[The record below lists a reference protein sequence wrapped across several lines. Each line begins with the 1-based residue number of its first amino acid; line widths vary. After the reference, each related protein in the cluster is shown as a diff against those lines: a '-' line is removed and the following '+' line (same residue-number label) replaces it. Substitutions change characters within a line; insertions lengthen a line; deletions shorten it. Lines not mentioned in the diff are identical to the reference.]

1 MRRRSSNRV
10 KRRITVGLRVGGQQ
24 HHGIVLDVSP
34 TGLFVATTSPI
45 QPGSELVVEF
55 SAPDGGTAFEVRAR
69 VARRRRVPQNLQS
82 YEAPGIGLQLIDPP
96 PEFAR
101 LLAGGRSEEGGADA
115 DEAEEAE
122 KAPAPPAPVLPSFRL
137 RLRQTGSPRSRT
149 LRIEAADE
157 AAARARAAPELAKG
171 WEIVEIQRVG

>member
-1 MRRRSSNRV
+1 
-10 KRRITVGLRVGGQQ
+10 
-24 HHGIVLDVSP
+24 
-34 TGLFVATTSPI
+34 
-45 QPGSELVVEF
+45 
-55 SAPDGGTAFEVRAR
+55 

-149 LRIEAADE
+149 LRIEAANE
-157 AAARARAAPELAKG
+157 AAARARAAPELARG
-171 WEIVEIQRVG
+171 WEIVEIQRAG

>member
-10 KRRITVGLRVGGQQ
+10 KRRLTVGLRIGAQQ

-34 TGLFVATTSPI
+34 SGLFVATTSPI
-45 QPGSELVVEF
+45 QPGAELVVEF
-55 SAPDGGTAFEVRAR
+55 SARDGGTAFEVRAR

-96 PEFAR
+96 PEFAK
-101 LLAGGRSEEGGADA
+101 LLAGGKPEEGVA
-115 DEAEEAE
+115 AEEAE
-122 KAPAPPAPVLPSFRL
+122 KEDAPPAPALPSFRL

-157 AAARARAAPELAKG
+157 AAARAQAAAELANG
-171 WEIVEIQRVG
+171 WEIVEIQRAG